1 MFDNIPYV
9 KYIKIAFI
17 AALVLALVVQTIRVA
32 NRDTTIAEKNT
43 EITAWTSNCTAQ
55 ENEIE
60 LLQED
65 QRTTNATITGLQAQI
80 TQKDEAIQ
88 QYRESIA
95 EQQAIMAGAHNVPA
109 EPMQKTGEVVDDE
122 TSRKIIHLLNAVFAR
137 VGVLRD

>member
-88 QYRESIA
+88 QYRESMA

>member
-17 AALVLALVVQTIRVA
+17 AALALALVVQTIRVA

-65 QRTTNATITGLQAQI
+65 QRTTNATIAGLQAQI

-88 QYRESIA
+88 QYRESMA

>member
-1 MFDNIPYV
+1 MFDNIPYI

-17 AALVLALVVQTIRVA
+17 AALALALVVQTIRVA

-65 QRTTNATITGLQAQI
+65 QRTTNATIAGLQAQI

-88 QYRESIA
+88 QYRESMA

>member
-1 MFDNIPYV
+1 MISSIPYI

-88 QYRESIA
+88 QYRESMA

>member
-1 MFDNIPYV
+1 MFDNIPYI

-32 NRDTTIAEKNT
+32 HRDTTIAEKNT

-55 ENEIE
+55 ETEIG

-65 QRTTNATITGLQAQI
+65 QRTTNATIAGLQAQI

-88 QYRESIA
+88 QYRESMA

>member
-1 MFDNIPYV
+1 MFDNIPYI

-17 AALVLALVVQTIRVA
+17 AALALALVVQTIRVA

-43 EITAWTSNCTAQ
+43 EIATWVSNCTAQ
-55 ENEIE
+55 ENEIA

-65 QRTTNATITGLQAQI
+65 QRTTNATIAGLQAQI

-88 QYRESIA
+88 QYRESMA